1 MRMKGLLVVA
11 TAGWAIIFNQTAQ
24 HVRSFQSVFVNA
36 LRLARVKEIVGA
48 EVIRHRS
55 VVETD
60 IKFSRVPHFFFVLE
74 HELVAL
80 PRFVIAN
87 EDKGEY
93 EHEKNKRLPIPKID
107 KSSPGDKRQNIIESE
122 LHPHG
127 LSLPF
132 LPYLSLN
139 HLRLGRI

>member
-1 MRMKGLLVVA
+1 MNILVLRNVDILA
-11 TAGWAIIFNQTAQ
+11 LIFNQTAQ

-93 EHEKNKRLPIPKID
+93 EHEKNKR
-107 KSSPGDKRQNIIESE
+107 QNIIESE